1 MKLGIKGKKL
11 PLVNMLNLYLDE
23 NYLIRCRDRLQYS
36 DLSEDTAS
44 PILLPSK
51 SHLTKLIIEY
61 IHDKK
66 FHAGVGYVLS
76 ELRNEFWIPKGR
88 QTVKSVIRKCFACK
102 KAQGRSY
109 AQQPHAPLPQERV
122 KKALPFQ
129 ITGLDYSGSLNV
141 KNNFSFV
148 KVYIA
153 LFTCAVSRAVHLEI
167 VENCSEKEFL
177 NAFRRFVARRSLPS
191 MIISD
196 NATTFEA
203 VNRTLRSLFN
213 DEG

>member
-1 MKLGIKGKKL
+1 M
-11 PLVNMLNLYLDE
+11 
-23 NYLIRCRDRLQYS
+23 
-36 DLSEDTAS
+36 
-44 PILLPSK
+44 
-51 SHLTKLIIEY
+51 
-61 IHDKK
+61 
-66 FHAGVGYVLS
+66 GYVLS

-102 KAQGRSY
+102 KAQGRSF
-109 AQQPHAPLPQERV
+109 ARQPHAPLPQERV
-122 KKALPFQ
+122 KNALPFQ
-129 ITGLDYSGSLNV
+129 ITGLDYFGALNV

-203 VNRTLRSLFN
+203 ANRTLKSLSN